1 MKLVRFFLLS
11 VAFHAAVLAF
21 PFPFPEHG
29 SEPKIPVTLLAL
41 GENDGRVSAGKR
53 LADGKGKSGTG
64 TNTRKDG
71 AAAAPESHGDRT
83 EVPAEALPQNAL
95 SPQASEDS
103 QTAVTVWRGAGGGE
117 EMSASYGAA
126 DGGDK
131 EQRSD
136 ALEGSAIATG
146 SGKREGDGGSGGGM
160 VVQASYTYN
169 PKPEYPERARRKGWE
184 GIVLLRVL
192 VDQEGKSKW
201 VEISRSSGFETL
213 DQAAVKTVKG
223 WRFYPA
229 RSGAK
234 ALESWVRIPIV
245 FRLDDLKN

>member
-21 PFPFPEHG
+21 PLPFPEPG
-29 SEPKIPVTLLAL
+29 REPTIPVTLLAV
-41 GENDGRVSAGKR
+41 GENDGQASAGKR
-53 LADGKGKSGTG
+53 LAGGKGKSGAG
-64 TNTRKDG
+64 TSTRKDG
-71 AAAAPESHGDRT
+71 AASAPESHGDRR
-83 EVPAEALPQNAL
+83 EVPAEALPQYAL
-95 SPQASEDS
+95 SPQANEDS
-103 QTAVTVWRGAGGGE
+103 QTATAVWAGEGGGE
-117 EMSASYGAA
+117 EMRASYGAG
-126 DGGDK
+126 DSGDK
-131 EQRSD
+131 EQRSGT
-136 ALEGSAIATG
+136 LEGSAIATG
-146 SGKREGDGGSGGGM
+146 SGKRGGDGGSGGGT

-169 PKPEYPERARRKGWE
+169 PKPEYPERARREGWE

-234 ALESWVRIPIV
+234 ALESWVGIPIV